1 MNNAARIRSLVGL
14 LVLVVPAASAVA
26 CAMPNSGV
34 SDEPSAQSSSKV
46 PPPWM
51 EVRDYEPE
59 KPFIVENA
67 EDVYRG
73 LPRADFSAEIST
85 KDATSGTYSLLEW
98 DTPPKNQGSRP
109 WCTSFAQITV
119 MENMIRHGFGEIVD
133 LSEIDHFRHYNQY
146 DCLASIR
153 ASQTMKIVPEASYPY
168 YGSPIANYRE
178 TANAKITN
186 YRSLTKMSQVKDA
199 IRANHPVHIGLDI
212 NGSWNAPGK
221 NGRLSS
227 GGGGGGGHAITIVG
241 YYEDSTYSGGG
252 YFLIKNSWGTKWGD
266 MGYGRVP
273 YDYCSYGWCVLLET
287 LGVEY
292 NGKTWDGSSVPPPP
306 PPSGDEPTAN
316 DLDVVTHKNPSQ
328 ANKFTLSLKERKA
341 GSLGQVA
348 KVVYNVHETF
358 GTYATWTV
366 EDAKDGFKIP
376 FEYTTYFKGRWT
388 TNGAAVYLKSGK
400 VLNLAGSIVQW
411 YYVD

>member
-1 MNNAARIRSLVGL
+1 MNNAARLLAAAAMLSPLVFG
-14 LVLVVPAASAVA
+14 A
-26 CAMPNSGV
+26 CSMPNNYE
-34 SDEPSAQSSSKV
+34 EPSSSSSPKV

-59 KPFIVENA
+59 KPVVVENA
-67 EDVYRG
+67 KDLFG
-73 LPRADFSAEIST
+73 DLPRADFTQEITT
-85 KDATSGTYSLLEW
+85 KDATSGTFSLLEW

-109 WCTSFAQITV
+109 WCTAFAQVTV

-133 LSEIDHFRHYNQY
+133 LSEIHHFRNYNQY
-146 DCLASIR
+146 DCYASIK
-153 ASQTMKIVPEASYPY
+153 ASQSYKIIPEASWPY
-168 YGSPIANYRE
+168 NAGGPVSGYKEHGL
-178 TANAKITN
+178 AKITG

-241 YYEDSTYSGGG
+241 FYEDSTYSGGG

-273 YDYCSYGWCVLLET
+273 YDYCNYGWCVLLET

-292 NGKTWDGSSVPPPP
+292 QGKVWDGSTVPPPP
-306 PPSGDEPTAN
+306 PAGDEPTAS
-316 DLDVVTHKNPSQ
+316 DIDVVTHKNPSQ
-328 ANKFTLSLKERKA
+328 ANKFTLSLKEKKA
-341 GSLGQVA
+341 GALSQVT

-366 EDAKDGFKIP
+366 EDPKDGFKIP

-400 VLNLAGSIVQW
+400 ILNLAGSIVQW

>member
-1 MNNAARIRSLVGL
+1 MINARSLA
-14 LVLVVPAASAVA
+14 VLAPLSFAA
-26 CAMPNSGV
+26 CAMPNNY
-34 SDEPSAQSSSKV
+34 DESSASSTSPRV

-59 KPFIVENA
+59 KPVIVENA
-67 EDVYRG
+67 KDLFG
-73 LPRADFSAEIST
+73 DLPRADFSQEILT

-109 WCTSFAQITV
+109 WCTAFAQTTV

-133 LSEIDHFRHYNQY
+133 LSEIHHFRNYNKY
-146 DCLASIR
+146 DCFASTR
-153 ASQTMKIVPEASYPY
+153 ASQSYKIIPEASWPY
-168 YGSPIANYRE
+168 NGSPVSGYKE
-178 TANAKITN
+178 HGLAKITG

-221 NGRLSS
+221 NGRLRS

-241 YYEDSTYSGGG
+241 FYEDSTYSGGG

-273 YDYCSYGWCVLLET
+273 YDYCNYGYCVLLET

-292 NGKTWDGSSVPPPP
+292 KGKTWDGTTVPPPP
-306 PPSGDEPTAN
+306 PGDEPTVN
-316 DLDVVTHKNPSQ
+316 DLGVATHKNAGQ
-328 ANKFTLSLKERKA
+328 ANKFTLSLVEKKA
-341 GSLGQVA
+341 GALGQVA

-366 EDAKDGFKIP
+366 EDPKDGFRIP

-400 VLNLAGSIVQW
+400 ILNLPGSVVQW